1 MRQFILLFRSEL
13 RRIWRD
19 KTYFALLLIL
29 PTLSLLFFV
38 CYFSGSGIRELPI
51 AVVDNSKSNLSN
63 KLVEMIDATA
73 SSKVCY
79 TASNNKEALSLI
91 RRGRVYAAVIIP
103 HSFEA
108 DIVSGVTT
116 KVALYNSGANIS
128 TNGFI
133 AKDIQS
139 VVTTFGAGIE
149 LQRGATLAEV
159 MPIKFNKHILF
170 NPYLNYAYY
179 IAPCFMS
186 MMTMIFTLL
195 ATVYAVAERRCNS
208 ATELMSRVAPTTL
221 IMSIFSLITLL
232 VLFRILGVPLVGS
245 KWVIVFSTLLFIVV
259 YQAIAIL
266 FVGITKSRHL
276 SLSLGGGY
284 SVLAFTFSGLTFP
297 TMAMFPPL
305 KWASYL
311 FPFTYYMDVL
321 VDQTLRG
328 SSSINTIES
337 IGYMSLFLLLPLL
350 IRKRLC

>member
-29 PTLSLLFFV
+29 PTLSLLFFI

-139 VVTTFGAGIE
+139 VVTTFD
-149 LQRGATLAEV
+149 
-159 MPIKFNKHILF
+159 KHILF

-195 ATVYAVAERRCNS
+195 ATVYAVAERRCSS

-245 KWVIVFSTLLFIVV
+245 KWAIVFSTLLFIVV

-297 TMAMFPPL
+297 